1 LNFELLCQKY
11 HSFGML
17 GSKTIRHIWRVANGL
32 DNAILNE
39 TQNVVE
45 LEKKGE
51 NVKFQISKTV
61 KLKNRL

>member
-1 LNFELLCQKY
+1 
-11 HSFGML
+11 ML